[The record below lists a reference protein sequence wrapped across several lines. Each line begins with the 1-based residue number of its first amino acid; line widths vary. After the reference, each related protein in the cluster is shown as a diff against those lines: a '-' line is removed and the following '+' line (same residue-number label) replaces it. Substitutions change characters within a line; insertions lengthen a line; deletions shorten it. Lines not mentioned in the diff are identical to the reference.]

1 MIEKG
6 NKFREERSFGDRFS
20 RDRVY
25 MFHVYIYIN
34 KYIYIRDVS
43 IHVRVGVDIYIMLT
57 RT

>member
-25 MFHVYIYIN
+25 MFHVYIYI
-34 KYIYIRDVS
+34 RDVS